1 MWVQQCPNEAAT
13 EPDVCEVVQHSVGH
27 YCLMRQSPFLKRVRD
42 VYAGGFS
49 TALRTATSL
58 VQFPMQTQTS
68 IKTKQGNIE
77 RMNFIFNQ
85 SQYLK
90 WRIPPTLCVCVL
102 EVACGVVEGECAC
115 LWYTYTQE
123 HARHDTQ
130 QARLI
135 GVNISHSPSQNT
147 IGSGL
152 CVKTLKPGQ
161 KRLVVRHSAHRAPG
175 CLGPFIKTAQFALRI
190 VTWP

>member
-13 EPDVCEVVQHSVGH
+13 EPNVCEVVQHSVGH

-77 RMNFIFNQ
+77 RMNFIFSQ

-90 WRIPPTLCVCVL
+90 WRIPPTPCVYVL

-115 LWYTYTQE
+115 LWLWCTYTQE
-123 HARHDTQ
+123 HIRHDTQ
-130 QARLI
+130 QARLM
-135 GVNISHSPSQNT
+135 GVNISHSQS
-147 IGSGL
+147 ISHSDL
-152 CVKTLKPGQ
+152 CCVCKCQ
-161 KRLVVRHSAHRAPG
+161 MM
-175 CLGPFIKTAQFALRI
+175 
-190 VTWP
+190 